1 MVEPATQL
9 ANVPEEDGLLF
20 GCVLNGDG
28 SAQLLNWQEVEAW
41 KPDDAPLWIHLDR
54 NVPRVHAWLREQ
66 SGLTQPTIDAL
77 LADETRPRVFRGKRG
92 FVTILRG
99 VNTNP
104 DADPANMVT
113 LRMWSDGHRV
123 ITIRR
128 KKLLTPRDILSQL
141 LETESGPRT
150 APDLY
155 ERIIHRITERMAET
169 IASFGNQLD
178 DIEEQFDLSRATE
191 QRKQLSEL
199 RQKTNILRR
208 YISPQREALSNL
220 LIEPPD
226 WFTGECRLR
235 LRETIDGLLRY
246 VEELDAVRERTMV
259 IKDDIVNQMAE
270 STNKTLYV
278 LAIISAIFLPLG
290 FLTGLLGINIGGMP
304 GVENPYAFW
313 IATGMM
319 GFLVGVEFWIFKKLK
334 WM

>member
-128 KKLLTPRDILSQL
+128 KKLMTPRDILSQL
-141 LETESGPRT
+141 LDTETGPAT
-150 APDLY
+150 ASDLY
-155 ERIIHRITERMAET
+155 ERIINRITERMAET
-169 IASFGNQLD
+169 IASFDEHLD
-178 DIEEQFDLSRATE
+178 EIEDQFDLSRASE
-191 QRKQLSEL
+191 QRRQLSEL
-199 RQKTNILRR
+199 RQKTNVLRR
-208 YISPQREALSNL
+208 YISPQKDALSNL
-220 LIEPPD
+220 LTEPPG
-226 WFTGECRLR
+226 WFTVECRLR

-246 VEELDAVRERTMV
+246 IEELDAVRERTIV
-259 IKDDIVNQMAE
+259 VKDDIANQLAE
-270 STNKTLYV
+270 ATNKTLYV

-304 GVENPYAFW
+304 GMENGNAFW
-313 IATGMM
+313 LFC
-319 GFLVGVEFWIFKKLK
+319 GFMAAVLCLELLIFKRMK
-334 WM
+334 WL